1 MKMIPCEVIKE
12 IIQFVPNIDVR
23 RDFNIYDKICT
34 DSHDI
39 LNTVIRNQCQESNII
54 YDRYYCNKN
63 KEFHSLPN
71 EPLLNDFV
79 DIIFRENEDSVN
91 IEIQI
96 WKLMKKNDGFTQH
109 RNDNV
114 YYVADYD
121 DAYYWKDIKIKYEIS

>member
-1 MKMIPCEVIKE
+1 MKIIPYEVIKE

-39 LNTVIRNQCQESNII
+39 LNTVIRNNCQESNII

-63 KEFHSLPN
+63 KEFHSLHN

-79 DIIFRENEDSVN
+79 DVIFRENEDSVN

-114 YYVADYD
+114 YYVSDYD